1 MTVSLIAAVA
11 KNGAIGNKG
20 KIPWRLSDDMKY
32 FATVTNGHTVI
43 MGRKTYESIL
53 KHLGKPLPNRTNIV
67 VTKQEDFNAPSCI
80 IAGNLNAAF
89 KAALNEKIFV
99 IGGSQIYE
107 TALPFADKLYITHVD
122 ADIEGDVFFPKID
135 AKEWA
140 KTGEDCHTKDD
151 KNDYNYCF
159 TIYER
164 QR

>member
-67 VTKQEDFNAPSCI
+67 VTKQENFNASGCI
-80 IAGNLNAAF
+80 IAENLDAAI
-89 KAALNEKIFV
+89 KAVLSEKIFV

-107 TALPFADKLYITHVD
+107 AALPFADKLYITHVD
-122 ADIEGDVFFPKID
+122 AETDGDAFFPKID
-135 AKEWA
+135 HRKWV
-140 KTGEDCHTKDD
+140 KTWEECHTKDD

-159 TIYER
+159 AIYER
-164 QR
+164 RR